1 MPVCF
6 SMILWWFQSSYLF
19 ENFHEEFPQFTLNY
33 KLSCFLLQT
42 WQFLL
47 SYVET
52 QFTLIVRTDFML
64 YGLVNVGTN
73 QNKVHYWYIRTKDIR
88 RRSNRKM
95 FLHICPEFLLDC
107 FLVKLEIFISRSTK
121 QGRRMAMGESFCV
134 FKIHI
139 YLTSRSR
146 KAQCC
151 QERQQWAVQW

>member
-33 KLSCFLLQT
+33 KLSRFLLQT

-64 YGLVNVGTN
+64 YGLVNVGSTN
-73 QNKVHYWYIRTKDIR
+73 QNKVHYWYISTSEGGRIEK
-88 RRSNRKM
+88 
-95 FLHICPEFLLDC
+95 C
-107 FLVKLEIFISRSTK
+107 FYILAQNSCLTVSSLNQKEIFISWSTK
-121 QGRRMAMGESFCV
+121 QGRTLAMGESLF
-134 FKIHI
+134 F
-139 YLTSRSR
+139 
-146 KAQCC
+146 
-151 QERQQWAVQW
+151 